1 MAKVTINPG
10 ICGFKTVIKAV
21 STDGQHAEVKINT
34 ACPNLKPF
42 EQLTTLDAYNECFKR
57 PFETEV
63 YKLANDCVKH
73 PACPVPCGMIKA
85 LEVACGLAL
94 PKDVQISVE
103 KD

>member
-1 MAKVTINPG
+1 MAKVTIDTG
-10 ICGFKTVIKAV
+10 TCGFKTVV
-21 STDGQHAEVKINT
+21 SATSADGQNVDVKINT

-42 EQLTTLDAYNECFKR
+42 EQITTLDAYNECFKR
-57 PFETEV
+57 PNETEV

-73 PACPVPCGMIKA
+73 PACPVPSGIIKA

-94 PKDVQISVE
+94 PKDAQISVQ